1 MRQTHFRPIVLFSV
15 NSKEPRDSMTI
26 TTLLNDLQLE
36 NQAMVKVENG
46 ERKTTWLVLLDEGKQ
61 EQQIKDI
68 QAICNVYD
76 QPTLVYSGPDRETK
90 QIAFDGKEEYLG
102 ALCLA
107 TRREVMTLPSY
118 YARSCGQVGE
128 VEYYT
133 VKNLQ

>member
-1 MRQTHFRPIVLFSV
+1 MRQSHFRPIVLFSV

-36 NQAMVKVENG
+36 NQTMVKIENG
-46 ERKTTWLVLLDEGKQ
+46 DRKVTWLVLLDEGKQ
-61 EQQIKDI
+61 KQQIKDI
-68 QAICNVYD
+68 QAICKVYD

-90 QIAFDGKEEYLG
+90 QIAFDGTEEYLG
-102 ALCLA
+102 ALCSA